1 MPSDPSPRALPPDDM
16 TLIQRLHSGAP
27 EAIEEV
33 ERRYGAEMRLFC
45 RRMVDDEHAA
55 EDIVQAVLVACCQ
68 QPPDKLPS
76 TSVRGWLYCIA
87 RNRCID
93 FRRRRN
99 EGAGAEA
106 RGKRPSQ
113 PSFDAA
119 RDPLTT
125 PAAKALKRDR
135 AERVQAVL
143 HEMDDELRE
152 VIVMKY
158 LQDLSRDEIAEA
170 LGLTVAGVKDR
181 LARATDWMRNRLRNL
196 EDTGRQ

>member
-1 MPSDPSPRALPPDDM
+1 MPPERKSPALPADDV
-16 TLIQRLHSGAP
+16 TLIQRLHTGSS
-27 EAIEEV
+27 EALAEIEK
-33 ERRYGAEMRLFC
+33 RYGAELRLFC
-45 RRMVDDEHAA
+45 RRMIDDEHGA
-55 EDIVQAVLVACCQ
+55 EDIVQGVLASCCQ
-68 QPPDKLPS
+68 QPADKLPTS
-76 TSVRGWLYCIA
+76 SVRGWLYHIA

-93 FRRRRN
+93 HRRRRHDH
-99 EGAGAEA
+99 AGAEA
-106 RGKRPSQ
+106 RGKRAAQ

-143 HEMDDELRE
+143 HELDEDLRE

-158 LQDLSRDEIAEA
+158 LQELSRDEIAEA

-181 LARATDWMRNRLRNL
+181 LARATELLREKLRNL
-196 EDTGRQ
+196 DDTSRQ